1 MANDIFAGL
10 YADIFFSESIE
21 NQNINGPDFTKIKE
35 LSVWPE
41 TGIERSSIEV
51 PNFSSPISRKLVGR
65 ASIPDV
71 SFSVNYI
78 PGETTHEALRAMAE
92 TGSRGQFKI
101 VYWTDETLTL
111 GVAKVFNGFITN
123 SGFTGGSDAAVT
135 LNFTLTVDKQVATG
149 VIDNTLTPPSSGSGA
164 GSNP

>member
-10 YADIFFSESIE
+10 YADIFFSESID

-78 PGETTHEALRAMAE
+78 PGETTHEALRALAE

-111 GVAKVFNGFITN
+111 GVAKVFNGFITS

-149 VIDNTLTPPSSGSGA
+149 VIDNTSTPPSSGT